1 MSSFPDIPADAP
13 RRARPWR
20 SLWATAVTAVL
31 VIAVPLLLMLG
42 WSGAR
47 LRQAARQ
54 DVAATAQTIAEVAAA
69 QHNRLLADTRG
80 FLVGVAHLPQLL
92 AAPAECDAF
101 VRHLLAQRPGY
112 TNVGVIALDGR
123 VLCSAQPFEH
133 GLSLADRG
141 YFKRA
146 VATGE
151 FAVGEYQVGRITG
164 VPGINFGYPV
174 TDTDGKMQAIVFAAI
189 DATWLPSL
197 MAPGA
202 LPAGSTVTLFDH
214 RLQLL
219 ARDPTATTA
228 ADESHLRAHVA
239 VLAAAIATRPA
250 GGVYSESGLDGKPR
264 IYAYTR
270 LGTPS
275 QQQAPYL
282 VVGLPHSAL
291 QTRLERMVS
300 WQAGGVAG
308 ALLLALALAVGM
320 VHHRVVDPA
329 RQLAVAATRLAG
341 GERGVRLS
349 ASHAV
354 DEFAVMAAAFNH
366 MAVRTDASIRALTVL
381 SAGNQALLRC
391 QTEQGL
397 LEEMCRVAVQVGG
410 YRYAWVAYVADDGI
424 RKMAEAGD
432 DGGFA
437 DYLQANWDTAL
448 IHQTPTAR
456 AIATGEPV
464 VLEDSS
470 VAAGHDLFPAAA
482 GRGLRAGLV
491 LPLRVDDTVIGALTI
506 YAPEAGAFAPREV
519 TLLAEMADDLSFGI
533 ATVRLR
539 ESHRQADA
547 RLRHL
552 AYFDG
557 VTGLSNRASFVE
569 HITATQTDSDSTL
582 AVLVVDLHN
591 YWQIEATLGHL
602 AGDEYLRAVAER
614 LQGHAPTMLARVA
627 QSEFALL
634 LASQDEAG
642 ACHLANRVLASLE
655 PAAVLSLVSADID
668 ATVGI
673 ALGGRRRGDGE
684 RLLQTAK
691 LAAREAINGSARLLL
706 ARPELEQEWSDRL
719 ILAADL
725 RAAIDRRQ
733 LRVHVQ
739 PQLDLRSGRI
749 CGMEALARWQH
760 PVRGPIPPARF
771 IGLAEQTGLIRPLT
785 YAILELVCELAERH
799 AAAGLL
805 LPIAVNV
812 STRNLY
818 DPEFL
823 GRVTELLER
832 WPLPRSCL
840 HLELTETAV
849 MDDPARSLK
858 VLQQL
863 HGLGLPIY
871 MDDFGT
877 GYSSM
882 TYLREL
888 PLSGLKIDRAFTIG
902 VGQPDTRLIV
912 QTMIDLG
919 HALGLKVVA
928 EGTEDEATLGILTEM
943 GCDIAQGYG
952 IARPMPDADIAA
964 WTARWPA
971 QRAARTPKGDAF

>member
-1 MSSFPDIPADAP
+1 MSSFPDTPADAP

-20 SLWATAVTAVL
+20 SLWATAVAAVL
-31 VIAVPLLLMLG
+31 VVAVPLLVMLG
-42 WSGAR
+42 WSGAQ

-54 DVAATAQTIAEVAAA
+54 DVAATAQTMAEVAAG

-80 FLVGVAHLPQLL
+80 FLAGVSHAPQLL
-92 AAPAECDAF
+92 AAPAECGAL
-101 VRHLLAQRPGY
+101 VSRLLAQRPGY
-112 TNVGVIALDGR
+112 INVGVIAVDGR
-123 VLCSAQPFEH
+123 VLCSALPFEP

-141 YFKRA
+141 YFRRA
-146 VATGE
+146 VATGD

-164 VPGINFGYPV
+164 VPGINFAYPV
-174 TDTDGKMQAIVFAAI
+174 KDADGRTQAVVFAAI

-197 MAPGA
+197 IDAGA
-202 LPAGSTVTLFDH
+202 LPAGSTVKLFDH

-219 ARDPTATTA
+219 ARDPAATSA
-228 ADESHLRAHVA
+228 ADESRLRANVA
-239 VLAAAIATRPA
+239 ALAAAIATRPA
-250 GGVYSESGLDGKPR
+250 GGVYFDSGLDGKPR

-270 LGTPS
+270 LDTQV

-282 VVGLPHSAL
+282 VVGLPPSVL

-320 VHHRVVDPA
+320 AHYRVLNPA
-329 RQLAVAATRLAG
+329 RQLAAAATRLAG
-341 GERGVRLS
+341 GERGVRLRGT
-349 ASHAV
+349 HAV
-354 DEFAVMAAAFNH
+354 GEFAVMAAAFNH
-366 MAVRTDASIRALTVL
+366 MAARTDAAIRALTVL
-381 SAGNQALLRC
+381 SAGNHTLLRV

-397 LEEMCRVAVQVGG
+397 LDEMCRVAVDFGG
-410 YRYAWVAYVADDGI
+410 YRCAWVAYVVDDGI

-437 DYLQANWDTAL
+437 EYLQAHWDTAL
-448 IHQTPTAR
+448 RHQTPTAR
-456 AIATGEPV
+456 AIASGEPV
-464 VLEDSS
+464 VLKDSS
-470 VAAGHDLFPAAA
+470 IEAGHDLFLAAA
-482 GRGLRAGLV
+482 SRGLRAGLV
-491 LPLRVDDTVIGALTI
+491 LPLRVDGTVLGALTI

-519 TLLAEMADDLSFGI
+519 ALLAEMADDLSFGI

-539 ESHRQADA
+539 ERHRQADA

-569 HITATQTDSDSTL
+569 HITAMQADSDSTL

-591 YWQIEATLGHL
+591 YWQIDATLGHL
-602 AGDEYLRAVAER
+602 AGDEYLRAITER
-614 LQGHAPTMLARVA
+614 LQQHAPTLLARVA

-634 LASQDEAG
+634 LAGQDEAG
-642 ACHLANRVLASLE
+642 ACHVANRVLASLE
-655 PAAVLSLVSADID
+655 QAAALSLVSADID

-673 ALGGRRRGDGE
+673 ALGGRRHGDGE

-691 LAAREAINGSARLLL
+691 LAAREAVTGSSRLLL
-706 ARPELEQEWSDRL
+706 ARPELEQEWADRL

-725 RAAIDRRQ
+725 RAAIDSRQ

-785 YAILELVCELAERH
+785 YAILENVCELARRH

-823 GRVTELLER
+823 VRVTELLER

-849 MDDPARSLK
+849 MDDPARSLQ

-863 HGLGLPIY
+863 HALGLPIY

-902 VGQPDTRLIV
+902 VGRPDTRLIV

-928 EGTEDEATLGILTEM
+928 EGTEDEATLAILGEM

-952 IARPMPDADIAA
+952 IARPMPNADMVA
-964 WTARWPA
+964 WIGRWPGRPINQA
-971 QRAARTPKGDAF
+971 PTGEC